1 MTIQRQKTHL
11 KYKKNKEKML
21 INEIEK
27 LDGTINFDDISQVD
41 QSSEISLIVDELKED
56 LFQASLPFEQI
67 LDIGWYPEFSETG
80 AFKVSLIEHLD
91 WENPIHSEKAKNWTD
106 LKIALENTLKKV
118 RIK

>member
-1 MTIQRQKTHL
+1 MFTTEI
-11 KYKKNKEKML
+11 KKL
-21 INEIEK
+21 G
-27 LDGTINFDDISQVD
+27 GTINFNDISNLD
-41 QSSEISLIVDELKED
+41 QGSEMSLILDELKED

-80 AFKVSLIEHLD
+80 AFKISLIERCE

-106 LKIALENTLKKV
+106 LKNAFENTLKKV